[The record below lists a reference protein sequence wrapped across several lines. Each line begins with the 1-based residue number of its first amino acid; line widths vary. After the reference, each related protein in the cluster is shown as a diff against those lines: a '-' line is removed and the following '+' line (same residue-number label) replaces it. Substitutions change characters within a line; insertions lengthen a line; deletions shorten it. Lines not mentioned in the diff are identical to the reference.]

1 MSNLLSSLTVEST
14 SNHVLKS
21 FAKFGNGMVGPASS
35 ALVIISAFSYSSMEK
50 NSSILFLSIGVRRK
64 SGKFARF
71 TMIFPAKLSSDNTVI
86 FSNFIIT
93 ITGR

>member
-50 NSSILFLSIGVRRK
+50 NSSILFLSIGVLKK
-64 SGKFARF
+64 SGRLARF
-71 TMIFPAKLSSDNTVI
+71 TIIFPAKFSSANIKILLNVILTV
-86 FSNFIIT
+86 
-93 ITGR
+93 TGR